1 MTEREKTIALYN
13 LRLATRALRRAFDAA
28 PDLRLS
34 RVMTALAEELAR
46 IVDELVE
53 LGEHPARRP
62 ERLA

>member
-1 MTEREKTIALYN
+1 MP
-13 LRLATRALRRAFDAA
+13 A

>member
-1 MTEREKTIALYN
+1 
-13 LRLATRALRRAFDAA
+13 
-28 PDLRLS
+28 
-34 RVMTALAEELAR
+34 MTALAEELAR